1 VTIRQHIDQL
11 LQLCGED
18 PAAALAARIDALPIY
33 RDEAGWIAVRDDGT
47 FLFIDNDS
55 GKIRSDVPEE
65 WVRRAVDSA
74 RERYPEIAEKR
85 GSRVATPPA
94 TKPR

>member
-1 VTIRQHIDQL
+1 VTIRERIEQL

-18 PAAALAARIDALPIY
+18 PAAALAARIDALPFY

-55 GKIRSDVPEE
+55 GRVRTDVPRE
-65 WVRRAVDSA
+65 WVRRAVDA
-74 RERYPEIAEKR
+74 VRERYPELQ
-85 GSRVATPPA
+85 SLV
-94 TKPR
+94 